1 MFDGDID
8 RELRMQDL
16 QIEELARQVEEYQQS
31 NEMLKQQK
39 PQIGN
44 LPPMDQQ

>member
-31 NEMLKQQK
+31 NEMLKQ
-39 PQIGN
+39 
-44 LPPMDQQ
+44 